1 MISPTIFRINLRTGS
16 KLISGAFLIIFF
28 FCAFSFGLA
37 QDIATKGAI
46 SGRVTDAAGAVIP
59 GAKVVV
65 SGETGTRAAA
75 ANEHGEFEVQ
85 NLIPG
90 NYTVKAEHTG
100 FKTVSVPN
108 VQVYVGK
115 TSSLKLTLEAGN
127 ITEIVEISAGAA
139 GIDSASTAVGSNLN
153 DQIYQNLPVQRN
165 VQSLFYL
172 APGATDSLG
181 GGRANP
187 SISGASPLDNLY
199 IADGVNITDS
209 GFGGL
214 GVFSRSYGTLGVG
227 INTQYIKEVQ
237 VKTGGFEPQYGQS
250 QGGIVN
256 IITKSGTSDY
266 HGSVYGYF
274 QPKAFEALRRQPDD
288 VRINKFG
295 EWLHNDNYDAGF
307 DVSGPV
313 PGLKDRLLFFGS
325 FNPTIQRQI
334 VRGAEGS
341 GLLALYGDQTQR
353 RFFSKNYAFK
363 ADFNL
368 TPSHLFNFS
377 IFGDPTTTN
386 TTAHSTLNVDNDT
399 ALSQL
404 DYGTRNIA
412 VRYNGSITPTWT
424 VSASFSQ
431 GHNKFD
437 ELDFANF
444 NQIID
449 RTQPE
454 RGNFR
459 AIGLGLYEPTN
470 GTTYRATIDTQK
482 QASFFGTHTL
492 GVGYNFQRAYF
503 SGIRERSGPRFT
515 IPATNVDGI
524 PVTSPTVGSP
534 AAAAAIGQSVNAT
547 WDMFTADADSPRAGC
562 TLCPLLNIGG
572 VDVPVVLR
580 QDRGEYNNP
589 SFNTESKYHAAYVQD
604 TWRINRFVTALLGY
618 RWEQERLVGSPG
630 TDGNRINYVF
640 SGNWSPRF
648 GATVDPFGKGKTKF
662 YYNFGRFHEY
672 IPLDLALRSL
682 SAEADFRRGWYIPDY
697 FIDAQGNRRARLN
710 QYGTVIPIIDA
721 QHLVTGASGGIDP
734 DLNGAISIS
743 LQDPSNPILN
753 GTKLGYTNEHLI
765 GFEQQLP
772 GNWFVSVRYIN
783 RKIGRIV
790 EDAAVVSPESADFFG
805 QTYFIG
811 NIKSSTDA
819 ATNPIGFRFNP
830 VFGPDDGII
839 NLPSQCDP
847 ELVNPNVTDF
857 AGNNLGGICYAAN
870 GVNGEPAGAPIP
882 DGVADGFPEPE
893 RNYRAI
899 EFELNKR
906 FSAGWQLMANYRY
919 AMLNG
924 NFEGHYRNDNNQE
937 DPAISSLFDFTAG
950 EFGLLGDQ
958 FAVGPLNTERRH
970 IANIYGSYALGERG
984 FAKYVKGL
992 NLGAGIR
999 LESGVP
1005 LSEYLAHPVY
1015 LSPGEIPIGGRG
1027 SLGRTP
1033 FFAQFDLHADYPFRI
1048 TERMS
1053 MTVVGDFFNVT
1064 NNRRVR
1070 LEDQFRESTAG
1081 QINPDFRSP
1090 AAQATSLNI
1099 GYHQPFSMRLGLK
1112 FEF

>member
-1 MISPTIFRINLRTGS
+1 MISPTIHRTGR
-16 KLISGAFLIIFF
+16 KLLLSAFLIIS
-28 FCAFSFGLA
+28 CAFSLGLA

-46 SGRVTDAAGAVIP
+46 SGRVTDATGAVIP
-59 GAKVVV
+59 GAKVTI
-65 SGETGTRAAA
+65 SGETGKRAATV
-75 ANEHGEFEVQ
+75 NEHGEFEVQ

-90 NYTVKAEHTG
+90 TYSVKAEHDG
-100 FKTVSVPN
+100 FKTTSVPSI
-108 VQVYVGK
+108 QVYVGK
-115 TSSLKLTLEAGN
+115 TSSLKLTLEAGD
-127 ITEIVEISAGAA
+127 ITAIIEVSAGAA
-139 GIDSASTAVGSNLN
+139 GVDSTSTAIGANLN
-153 DQIYQNLPVQRN
+153 DQLYQNLPVQRN

-187 SISGASPLDNLY
+187 SISGASALDNLY

-214 GVFSRSYGTLGVG
+214 GVYSVSYGTLGVG

-237 VKTGGFEPQYGQS
+237 VKTGGFEPQYGQA

-256 IITKSGTSDY
+256 IITKSGTNEY

-274 QPKAFEALRRQPDD
+274 QPQAFEALRRQPDD
-288 VRINKFG
+288 LRINKFG

-307 DVSGPV
+307 DVGGPV
-313 PGLKDRLLFFGS
+313 PGIKDRLFFFGS
-325 FNPTIQRQI
+325 FNPSIQRQI
-334 VRGAEGS
+334 VRGAGGS
-341 GLLALYGDQTQR
+341 GLLALYGNETHR
-353 RFFSKNYAFK
+353 SFFSKNYAFK

-368 TPSHLFNFS
+368 TPSHQFNFS
-377 IFGDPTTTN
+377 IFGDPTSTN
-386 TTAHSTLNVDNDT
+386 NTAHSTLNIDNTT

-412 VRYNGSITPTWT
+412 ARYNGSITPTWT

-459 AIGLGLYEPTN
+459 AIGLGFFEPTN
-470 GTTYRATIDTQK
+470 GTTYRATLDTQK
-482 QASFFGTHTL
+482 QVSFFGNHTF
-492 GVGYNFQRAYF
+492 GVGYNFQRAFF
-503 SGIRERSGPRFT
+503 SGTRDRSGPRFT
-515 IPATNVDGI
+515 IPATNVDGT
-524 PVTSPTVGSP
+524 PVTSPTIGSP
-534 AAAAAIGQSVNAT
+534 AAAAAIGQSVNAQ
-547 WDMFTADADSPRAGC
+547 WELFRATDLDGGC
-562 TLCPLLNIGG
+562 DLCPLLNIGG
-572 VDVPVVLR
+572 ADVPVVLR
-580 QDRGEYNNP
+580 QDRGEYSNP
-589 SFNTESKYHAAYVQD
+589 SFRTESKYHAAYVQD

-618 RWEQERLVGSPG
+618 RWEQERLVGSPSTFG
-630 TDGNRINYVF
+630 DRINYVF

-682 SAEADFRRGWYIPDY
+682 SAEADFRRGWFIPDY
-697 FIDAQGNRRARLN
+697 SIDAQGNRRATLN

-721 QHLVTGASGGIDP
+721 QHLVTGASGGVNP
-734 DLNGAISIS
+734 DLNGGISIS
-743 LQDPSNPILN
+743 LQNPSNPILN
-753 GTKLGYTNEHLI
+753 RTKLGYTNEHLI

-772 GNWFVSVRYIN
+772 RNWFVSVRYID
-783 RKIGRIV
+783 RKIGRII
-790 EDAAVVSPESADFFG
+790 EDAAVVSPESNDFFG

-811 NIKSSTDA
+811 NIRSDTDA
-819 ATNPIGFRFNP
+819 ATNPIGFTFNP
-830 VFGPDDGII
+830 IFGPDDSII
-839 NLPSQCDP
+839 NLPPQCDP
-847 ELVNPNVTDF
+847 ELVNPTVTNF
-857 AGNNLGGICYAAN
+857 AGTNLGGICYAAN

-882 DGVADGFPEPE
+882 DGVADGFPQPE
-893 RNYRAI
+893 RSYRAI

-906 FSAGWQLMANYRY
+906 FSAGWQVLANYRY
-919 AMLNG
+919 AMLTG
-924 NFEGHYRNDNNQE
+924 NYEGHYRNDNDQE

-984 FAKYVKGL
+984 FTKYVKGL

-1005 LSEYLAHPVY
+1005 LSEFLAHPVY

-1048 TERMS
+1048 TERIN
-1053 MTVVGDFFNVT
+1053 MTFVGDFFNVT
-1064 NNRRVR
+1064 NNQRIR
-1070 LEDQFRESTAG
+1070 LNDQFRESTAG
-1081 QINPDFRSP
+1081 QINPDFGQP
-1090 AAQATSLNI
+1090 AAQATKLNL
-1099 GYHQPFSMRLGLK
+1099 GYHLPFSMRLGLR
-1112 FEF
+1112 FDF